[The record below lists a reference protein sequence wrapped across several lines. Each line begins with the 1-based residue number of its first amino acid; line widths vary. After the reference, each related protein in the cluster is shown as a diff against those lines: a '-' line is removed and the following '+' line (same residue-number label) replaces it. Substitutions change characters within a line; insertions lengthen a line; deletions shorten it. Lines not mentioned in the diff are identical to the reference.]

1 MSMSFKYY
9 FSIFLQRMT
18 WFLVV
23 FVAISGLAI
32 TVAMT
37 LPPSYVS
44 QVRLIVESA
53 QIPGDLAE
61 STVQISAE
69 EQLQIF
75 ETRLLTRANMLDISR
90 RLQVLEDSG
99 SMSPDEIV
107 DAMRARTDISTS
119 AGRNQATLM
128 TMSFEASEAVTA
140 AAVLN
145 EYLSLILR
153 EDAEYRSNRAG
164 QTQEFFA
171 QEVARLGDELSSQSA
186 AILSFKNKNAE
197 ALPES
202 LEYRREQQ
210 LSLQERI
217 AQLQRDREA
226 LEDQRERLTQIYETT
241 GRVDTATTLSPD
253 AQRLRNLEN
262 ELSEARAIYSENHP
276 KLKSLLS
283 RVAQARASLDTSGV
297 GASPTDADPAKVMF
311 DLQMGE
317 IAARLEDL
325 EVQRSQTEQRL
336 TEVNATIEATPAN
349 SIALQA
355 LERDYDNAQAQ
366 YNLAVERLA
375 KASTG
380 ERIETLA
387 RGQRITVVEQP
398 TAPTEP
404 SKPNR
409 PMIAGGGLFV
419 GLILGIALIVVLEML
434 DGTARRP
441 ADLVDRLGITPIGTI
456 PYLQTQRQKM
466 VRRSSYALIGIL
478 IITMIPT
485 AIYLLHTYYLPL
497 DLIAE
502 RVMNKFDLR
511 G

>member
-1 MSMSFKYY
+1 
-9 FSIFLQRMT
+9 
-18 WFLVV
+18 
-23 FVAISGLAI
+23 
-32 TVAMT
+32 
-37 LPPSYVS
+37 
-44 QVRLIVESA
+44 
-53 QIPGDLAE
+53 
-61 STVQISAE
+61 
-69 EQLQIF
+69 
-75 ETRLLTRANMLDISR
+75 
-90 RLQVLEDSG
+90 
-99 SMSPDEIV
+99 
-107 DAMRARTDISTS
+107 
-119 AGRNQATLM
+119 
-128 TMSFEASEAVTA
+128 
-140 AAVLN
+140 
-145 EYLSLILR
+145 
-153 EDAEYRSNRAG
+153 
-164 QTQEFFA
+164 
-171 QEVARLGDELSSQSA
+171 
-186 AILSFKNKNAE
+186 
-197 ALPES
+197 
-202 LEYRREQQ
+202 
-210 LSLQERI
+210 
-217 AQLQRDREA
+217 
-226 LEDQRERLTQIYETT
+226 
-241 GRVDTATTLSPD
+241 
-253 AQRLRNLEN
+253 
-262 ELSEARAIYSENHP
+262 
-276 KLKSLLS
+276 
-283 RVAQARASLDTSGV
+283 
-297 GASPTDADPAKVMF
+297 MF

-404 SKPNR
+404 TKPNR
-409 PMIAGGGLFV
+409 PLIAGGGLFV

>member
-1 MSMSFKYY
+1 
-9 FSIFLQRMT
+9 MT

-171 QEVARLGDELSSQSA
+171 QEVARL
-186 AILSFKNKNAE
+186 
-197 ALPES
+197 
-202 LEYRREQQ
+202 
-210 LSLQERI
+210 
-217 AQLQRDREA
+217 
-226 LEDQRERLTQIYETT
+226 
-241 GRVDTATTLSPD
+241 
-253 AQRLRNLEN
+253 
-262 ELSEARAIYSENHP
+262 
-276 KLKSLLS
+276 
-283 RVAQARASLDTSGV
+283 
-297 GASPTDADPAKVMF
+297 
-311 DLQMGE
+311 
-317 IAARLEDL
+317 
-325 EVQRSQTEQRL
+325 
-336 TEVNATIEATPAN
+336 
-349 SIALQA
+349 
-355 LERDYDNAQAQ
+355 
-366 YNLAVERLA
+366 
-375 KASTG
+375 
-380 ERIETLA
+380 
-387 RGQRITVVEQP
+387 
-398 TAPTEP
+398 
-404 SKPNR
+404 
-409 PMIAGGGLFV
+409 
-419 GLILGIALIVVLEML
+419 
-434 DGTARRP
+434 
-441 ADLVDRLGITPIGTI
+441 
-456 PYLQTQRQKM
+456 
-466 VRRSSYALIGIL
+466 
-478 IITMIPT
+478 
-485 AIYLLHTYYLPL
+485 
-497 DLIAE
+497 
-502 RVMNKFDLR
+502 
-511 G
+511 